1 MRPHHALI
9 HLPSPDD
16 AIGAVLSE
24 LNSVECREELPIR
37 PIRLISQIR
46 PMKIALEKFMKKNV
60 PDVNTGDTVK
70 VHQKIKEG
78 DKERVQIFEGLV
90 IATHGGKTLDGSF
103 TVRKESFG
111 VGVERIFPIHS
122 PRVVKVERIKQS
134 KVRRSKLYFMRQL
147 SGKNARLKELN
158 RDYKIW
164 EEKGAEEE
172 LEKIAEET
180 AKAAEAAAA
189 EKEAEDAKL
198 EAKAEQ
204 ALKAHKGSESPK
216 LEDKEDKKDK
226 EAKKE

>member
-1 MRPHHALI
+1 MFEMTKEKI
-9 HLPSPDD
+9 MQN
-16 AIGAVLSE
+16 VNLS
-24 LNSVECREELPIR
+24 
-37 PIRLISQIR
+37 
-46 PMKIALEKFMKKNV
+46 KFMKKNI
-60 PDVNTGDTVK
+60 PDIHTGDTVK

-78 DKERVQIFEGLV
+78 EKERVQIFEGLV

-134 KVRRSKLYFMRQL
+134 KVRRSKLYFMREL

-158 RDYKIW
+158 RDHAVW
-164 EEKGAEEE
+164 EEKGVEEE

-189 EKEAEDAKL
+189 EKEAEEAKL
-198 EAKAEQ
+198 EAKAET
-204 ALKAHKGSESPK
+204 AMKAHEKVEASEEKPAEEKS
-216 LEDKEDKKDK
+216 E
-226 EAKKE
+226 